1 MGTSEVKC
9 PSRRRCGDA
18 MRCGDAAL
26 TQVCNPREREPS
38 TSRSRHGER
47 ATEVEMPRGDW
58 EPIGAMTNAWAR
70 REARNGGEARQFRY
84 ESSVFQIRSITQEYS
99 SACRSL
105 GASSLCPFAP
115 PQRHARA
122 GWAGLW
128 HSALCFARSSALPSL
143 VFGQAAGQVWAL
155 LRAVARHRHLAC
167 TLARWQASVAKGKG
181 KEQKA
186 HGCTHCMH
194 VESPA
199 WPDRSQ
205 SLLSTALQPL

>member
-1 MGTSEVKC
+1 
-9 PSRRRCGDA
+9 
-18 MRCGDAAL
+18 
-26 TQVCNPREREPS
+26 
-38 TSRSRHGER
+38 
-47 ATEVEMPRGDW
+47 MPRGDW
-58 EPIGAMTNAWAR
+58 ETVGAMTNAWAR
-70 REARNGGEARQFRY
+70 REARNGGEARQFRH

-105 GASSLCPFAP
+105 GASKLCPFAP

-128 HSALCFARSSALPSL
+128 HSALYFARSSALPSL

-205 SLLSTALQPL
+205 SLLPTALQPPCEARIPLVLVAYSLCDVGKSDATKIPRHHCA